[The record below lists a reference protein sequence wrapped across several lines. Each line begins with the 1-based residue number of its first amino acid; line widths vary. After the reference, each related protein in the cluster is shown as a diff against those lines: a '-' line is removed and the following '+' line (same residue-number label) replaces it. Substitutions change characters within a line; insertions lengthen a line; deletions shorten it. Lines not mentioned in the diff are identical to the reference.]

1 MTSGLVRKSAL
12 LHMQGWTGL
21 SKIIKFSY
29 LVFGSAILKD
39 FNNFS
44 QKNSK
49 SYIFEAALESLEDLD
64 GSK

>member
-12 LHMQGWTGL
+12 LCKAGL